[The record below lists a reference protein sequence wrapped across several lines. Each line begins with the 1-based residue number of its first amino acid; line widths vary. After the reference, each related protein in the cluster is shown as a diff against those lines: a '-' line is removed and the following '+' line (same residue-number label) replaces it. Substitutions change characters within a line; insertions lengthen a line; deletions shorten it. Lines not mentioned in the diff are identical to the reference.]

1 MSATA
6 TGLLHLRARC
16 SVRAGDGALMGAYD
30 DDPYGRLISV
40 SGLYP
45 GEFGYAGMH
54 HHVSSGLWLTRY
66 RAYDSQT
73 ARWLSRDPIEEE
85 GGVNLYGYV
94 NGNPISYKDP
104 MGLEKTVDDML
115 GPDHKDSPPPP
126 DYPTTD
132 RRPVPPPL
140 PPPPSTPN
148 PDPWPGPNDW
158 RGQCIR
164 LYTQCVNQGWTG
176 NCGACLNKCTA
187 QEEWPFSGPGSCRP
201 RRNQCPAS

>member
-30 DDPYGRLISV
+30 DDPYGRQISV

-45 GEFGYAGMH
+45 REFGYAGMH

-85 GGVNLYGYV
+85 GASIYTPMWGGTRSPSSIRWGSNLTRLAGR
-94 NGNPISYKDP
+94 
-104 MGLEKTVDDML
+104 VDQE
-115 GPDHKDSPPPP
+115 DS
-126 DYPTTD
+126 
-132 RRPVPPPL
+132 
-140 PPPPSTPN
+140 
-148 PDPWPGPNDW
+148 
-158 RGQCIR
+158 
-164 LYTQCVNQGWTG
+164 
-176 NCGACLNKCTA
+176 
-187 QEEWPFSGPGSCRP
+187 RP
-201 RRNQCPAS
+201 RRHRSMCLCRALGRTMRSYGRSTRSRRQSRNFVRQKKLIVIVNGERPGKHAGLSSTNNYSSKLVEGRSVA